1 MKSGLISAGLLMIGL
16 AACQNTAP
24 PAETAQIEDPLALE
38 QFAIAQI
45 YETFPTRALV
55 DRVDISAAD
64 GAQQMV
70 RIEMTGAPMA
80 RKIYQVY
87 VTPLADGTF
96 ELETIETVQ

>member
-45 YETFPTRALV
+45 YETFHPFDIKSYTSDPGPDQLSSMKRPA
-55 DRVDISAAD
+55 DR
-64 GAQQMV
+64 
-70 RIEMTGAPMA
+70 
-80 RKIYQVY
+80 
-87 VTPLADGTF
+87 
-96 ELETIETVQ
+96 